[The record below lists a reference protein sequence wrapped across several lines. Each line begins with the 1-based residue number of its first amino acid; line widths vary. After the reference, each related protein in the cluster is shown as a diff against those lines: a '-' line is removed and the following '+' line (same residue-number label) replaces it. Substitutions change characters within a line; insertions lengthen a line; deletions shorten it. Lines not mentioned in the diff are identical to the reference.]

1 MGGPDMAPDTLRRSS
16 RPGEAGPLLDHARF
30 LPTCRADLEARG
42 WSELDIVIVSG
53 DAYVDHPAFG
63 PVLIARFL
71 EGRGFKVGIIAQ
83 PDWRSADPF
92 RALGRPR
99 LFFGVSAGN
108 LDSMLNRLTAQKKNR
123 SEDQYSPGGRT
134 GCRPDRATVVYA
146 QRCREAYPDVPI
158 VLGGIEASLRRIAH
172 YDYWSDTVRRSIMVD
187 AKADILLY
195 GNAERAVV
203 EVAHRLAAGA
213 TPGQLDDIR
222 GVALMK
228 RRVPEGWTE
237 APADDLD
244 DASEAARILGD
255 RTVIRLP
262 AFEQVEK
269 DSEAYARASRVLHR
283 ES

>member
-63 PVLIARFL
+63 PVLIAR
-71 EGRGFKVGIIAQ
+71 
-83 PDWRSADPF
+83 PDWRSAEPF

-134 GCRPDRATVVYA
+134 GLRPDRATVVYA

-172 YDYWSDTVRRSIMVD
+172 YDYWSDTVRRSMLLD
-187 AKADILLY
+187 AKADL
-195 GNAERAVV
+195 
-203 EVAHRLAAGA
+203 
-213 TPGQLDDIR
+213 
-222 GVALMK
+222 
-228 RRVPEGWTE
+228 
-237 APADDLD
+237 
-244 DASEAARILGD
+244 
-255 RTVIRLP
+255 
-262 AFEQVEK
+262 
-269 DSEAYARASRVLHR
+269 
-283 ES
+283 